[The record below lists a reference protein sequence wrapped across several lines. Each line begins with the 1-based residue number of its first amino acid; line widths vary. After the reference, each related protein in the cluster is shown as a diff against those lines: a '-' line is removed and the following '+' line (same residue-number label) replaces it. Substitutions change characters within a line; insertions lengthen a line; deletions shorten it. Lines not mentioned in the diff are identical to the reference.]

1 MKFMVHC
8 WNFGIF
14 RPSVR
19 VRAKSVQLILSH
31 VHKVDTSAVLSSVL
45 VNFLNREVKISRKK
59 GEDDV
64 RTPKGTASVQKWQH
78 KRSTE
83 FMANSLLLRRS
94 KLSFAMKF
102 QEFAE
107 VMCDA
112 ARGGLL
118 PKKVNKY
125 YYILL
130 MKTTYL

>member
-1 MKFMVHC
+1 M
-8 WNFGIF
+8 
-14 RPSVR
+14 
-19 VRAKSVQLILSH
+19 
-31 VHKVDTSAVLSSVL
+31 HKVDTSAVLSSVL

-112 ARGGLL
+112 A
-118 PKKVNKY
+118 VDY
-125 YYILL
+125 YQKNILL